1 MISNQMF
8 RIVFVSLVQLWC
20 ARAAVS
26 IVSLKSAFLLR
37 TQPILESS
45 NYPLSITAGPGA
57 L

>member
-1 MISNQMF
+1 MY
-8 RIVFVSLVQLWC
+8 RIVYVSLVQLWS
-20 ARAAVS
+20 ARYAVS
-26 IVSLKSAFLLR
+26 IVSLMSAFLLR